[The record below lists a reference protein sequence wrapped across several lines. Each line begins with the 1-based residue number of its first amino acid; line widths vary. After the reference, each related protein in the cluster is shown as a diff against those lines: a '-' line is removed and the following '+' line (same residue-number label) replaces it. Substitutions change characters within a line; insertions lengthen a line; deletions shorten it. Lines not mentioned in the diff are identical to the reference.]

1 MDEGQAP
8 ALANHKLGNDTGSDV
23 VSLFASLSRR
33 GKGMRIAHEG
43 REIAPL
49 FVRKVQ
55 TSWRKRPQQ
64 EERRETLRDLFVPYH
79 WQAGALGRVCW
90 SGLCG
95 QGRAEH
101 HRCLSSSWASC
112 QSARLR
118 AAGRMGWKAIGKDG
132 I

>member
-1 MDEGQAP
+1 
-8 ALANHKLGNDTGSDV
+8 
-23 VSLFASLSRR
+23 
-33 GKGMRIAHEG
+33 MRIVHEG

-79 WQAGALGRVCW
+79 WQSGALGRVCW

-95 QGRAEH
+95 QGR
-101 HRCLSSSWASC
+101 LSIISGVSPHPGPPVS
-112 QSARLR
+112 QL
-118 AAGRMGWKAIGKDG
+118 G
-132 I
+132 